1 MVPLLLAFLS
11 TFLWQ
16 QAAHHSQCTPCS
28 LYLCILA
35 QDVLSTPLW
44 PVPSCLPIRNGLG
57 VTSSGPLC
65 PPLAGS
71 GGFPLSGSTPGSVFI
86 PWSRLSALLDC
97 GLPED
102 EPSPVA
108 FSLSLGGHPA
118 SPPHLPVSIFSCTE
132 WEGEPSAN
140 DSWLPPEGEGLTG
153 AGSEGDALG
162 HSLPRRPGNEL
173 GGRFCAQ

>member
-1 MVPLLLAFLS
+1 MVPLLLAFLP

-16 QAAHHSQCTPCS
+16 QAARRSQCTPCS
-28 LYLCILA
+28 SYLCILA

-44 PVPSCLPIRNGLG
+44 PVPSCLPIRNSLG

-71 GGFPLSGSTPGSVFI
+71 GGFPLSESTPGSVFI

-97 GLPED
+97 GLPEE

-108 FSLSLGGHPA
+108 FSLSESRG
-118 SPPHLPVSIFSCTE
+118 PPSQPPDPPVSIFSCTE
-132 WEGEPSAN
+132 WEEGEPSAN
-140 DSWLPPEGEGLTG
+140 VSGLPPEGEGLTG
-153 AGSEGDALG
+153 AGSEGDTLG
-162 HSLPRRPGNEL
+162 HSLPRRPRGR
-173 GGRFCAQ
+173 GRFCAQ